1 MTVRN
6 YCTHEDTFGE
16 NAAKAPSTEKNRS
29 ILKSFST
36 LKSNIKKYLQRI
48 THSQER

>member
-16 NAAKAPSTEKNRS
+16 NAAPVPSTKKNCS

-36 LKSNIKKYLQRI
+36 LKSNLKKYLQRI
-48 THSQER
+48 AHSQEM